1 MFRTFLKM
9 FIYLVKYVFQIKHH
23 VSCEFNCN
31 LMKRNVTQVNG
42 GIMINLDVSVKTS
55 CMWKIL
61 CLESCCV

>member
-9 FIYLVKYVFQIKHH
+9 FIYLAKYVLQLKHH

-31 LMKRNVTQVNG
+31 LMKGNVTQVNG

-55 CMWKIL
+55 CI
-61 CLESCCV
+61 